1 MAEKSLTDTKV
12 FERSESDHGDD
23 VDVDT
28 DQDGDIDVLR
38 SPDRDP
44 ETGDHMGQNGIDIIC
59 QKDADNT
66 TQLYGVKNYESLG
79 KS

>member
-1 MAEKSLTDTKV
+1 MAEKSLTDTNV
-12 FERSESDHGDD
+12 FERSESDHGD
-23 VDVDT
+23 VDR
-28 DQDGDIDVLR
+28 DQDEDVDVLR

>member
-23 VDVDT
+23 VDR
-28 DQDGDIDVLR
+28 DQDEDVYVLR

-44 ETGDHMGQNGIDIIC
+44 ETGDHTGQNGIDIIC

>member
-12 FERSESDHGDD
+12 FERSGSDHGDD
-23 VDVDT
+23 VDR
-28 DQDGDIDVLR
+28 DQDQDVDVLR

-44 ETGDHMGQNGIDIIC
+44 ETGDHTGQNGIDIIC